1 VKKNIV
7 SLSTLALALFC
18 IASASNGASLT
29 INRPAPIVAPS
40 MDPAPSCPPPLVVC
54 AFESGSATQ

>member
-7 SLSTLALALFC
+7 SLSALALTLFA
-18 IASASNGASLT
+18 IASTSNGASFT
-29 INRPAPIVAPS
+29 IARPAPIVAPTS
-40 MDPAPSCPPPLVVC
+40 ENPSLCPPPLQVC